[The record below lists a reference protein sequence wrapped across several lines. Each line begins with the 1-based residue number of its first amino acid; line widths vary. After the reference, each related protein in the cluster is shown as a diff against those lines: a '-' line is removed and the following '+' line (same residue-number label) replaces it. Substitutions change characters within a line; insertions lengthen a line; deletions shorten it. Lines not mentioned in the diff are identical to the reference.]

1 MHSQVLDNLVL
12 QILLDLIR
20 FQMSPEW
27 VNRVC
32 HHRASLNLL
41 FNHFPAT
48 NLM

>member
-20 FQMSPEW
+20 FQMFPEW
-27 VNRVC
+27 VNQGC
-32 HHRASLNLL
+32 HHRASLSLL
-41 FNHFPAT
+41 FNHFLAT